1 MATFGTTFKRIYGEG
16 LKKYGF
22 KKIKGRQPY
31 FVRMIGDEIIHII
44 TYRPVNAYN
53 FSHKEY
59 EIYGG
64 IATVYRANIDLD
76 KTPRDNAV
84 WLSELYHFYKKC
96 DDGGEKEK
104 YEEIGLFS
112 YEKDNEQA
120 MAKSIEYSLEKTE
133 KYVIPRLDKITNVR
147 EGVDFFKEY
156 NTTLLTIKRNF
167 GKGQSSYEYNEGLL
181 NVLVY
186 TLDEYISY
194 VKNLREEC
202 NNRILNEMRT
212 GLNGFT
218 MEEYRCDKKRREEKM
233 ERKIEIF
240 TEISNSPEKYREV
253 MEELERRKEHNL
265 EVLKQYGVNT
275 N

>member
-31 FVRMIGDEIIHII
+31 FVRMIGDEIIHVI

-84 WLSELYHFYKKC
+84 WLSEVYDFYRKC
-96 DDGGEKEK
+96 DGESEK
-104 YEEIGLFS
+104 KRYQEIGLFS

-120 MAKSIEYSLEKTE
+120 MAKSIEYSLEMTE
-133 KYVIPRLDKITNVR
+133 KYVIPRLDKITNVK

-156 NTTLLTIKRNF
+156 NTKLLTVKRNF

-194 VKNLREEC
+194 IKNLHEEC
-202 NNRILNEMRT
+202 NNRILNNMKE
-212 GLNGFT
+212 GIYGFT
-218 MEEYRCDKKRREEKM
+218 MEQYQYDKEDRWKGM
-233 ERKIEIF
+233 EDEIEVF
-240 TEISNSPEKYREV
+240 TEISNSPRKYREI

-265 EVLKQYGVNT
+265 EVLEKYGVNT

>member
-31 FVRMIGDEIIHII
+31 FVRMIGDEIIHVI
-44 TYRPVNAYN
+44 TYKPKNVFRYGYKV
-53 FSHKEY
+53 Y
-59 EIYGG
+59 EVYGG

-84 WLSELYHFYKKC
+84 WLSKLYHFYRKCNDGSEKKS
-96 DDGGEKEK
+96 
-104 YEEIGLFS
+104 YQEIGLFS

-120 MAKSIEYSLEKTE
+120 MAKSIEYSLEMTE

-156 NTTLLTIKRNF
+156 NTPLLAIDRNL
-167 GKGQSSYEYNEGLL
+167 GRVQSGYEYEEGLL

-202 NNRILNEMRT
+202 NDRILNEMRT

-240 TEISNSPEKYREV
+240 TEISSSPEKYREV

-265 EVLKQYGVNT
+265 EVLKKYGVNT

>member
-31 FVRMIGDEIIHII
+31 FVRMIGDEIIHVI

-84 WLSELYHFYKKC
+84 WLRELYRFYRKCNDGSEKKS
-96 DDGGEKEK
+96 
-104 YEEIGLFS
+104 YQEIGLFS

-120 MAKSIEYSLEKTE
+120 MAKSIEYSLEMTE
-133 KYVIPRLDKITNVR
+133 RYVIPRLDKITNVK
-147 EGVDFFKEY
+147 EGVEFFKEY
-156 NTTLLTIKRNF
+156 NTILLAIYRNF
-167 GKGQSSYEYNEGLL
+167 GKGQSGYEYNEGLL

-194 VKNLREEC
+194 IKNLHEEC

-218 MEEYRCDKKRREEKM
+218 MEQYQYDKERRWKGMEE
-233 ERKIEIF
+233 EIEVF

-265 EVLKQYGVNT
+265 EVLKKYGVNT

>member
-84 WLSELYHFYKKC
+84 WLSELYSFYKKC
-96 DDGGEKEK
+96 DDGAEKEK

-120 MAKSIEYSLEKTE
+120 MAKSIEYSLEVTE

-202 NNRILNEMRT
+202 NNRILNEMKT

-218 MEEYRCDKKRREEKM
+218 MEQYQYDKEWRWKGMEE
-233 ERKIEIF
+233 EIEVF

-265 EVLKQYGVNT
+265 EVLKKYGVNT

>member
-44 TYRPVNAYN
+44 TYKPVNAYN

-84 WLSELYHFYKKC
+84 WLSELYSFYKKC
-96 DDGGEKEK
+96 DDGAEKEK

-120 MAKSIEYSLEKTE
+120 MAKSIEYSLEMTE
-133 KYVIPRLDKITNVR
+133 KYVIPRLDKITNVK

-156 NTTLLTIKRNF
+156 NTKLLAVKRNF

-181 NVLVY
+181 NVFVY
-186 TLDEYISY
+186 TLDEYINY
-194 VKNLREEC
+194 IKNLHEEC
-202 NNRILNEMRT
+202 NNRILNNMKE
-212 GLNGFT
+212 GIYGFT
-218 MEEYRCDKKRREEKM
+218 MEQYQYDKEDRWKGM
-233 ERKIEIF
+233 EDEIEVF
-240 TEISNSPEKYREV
+240 TEISSSPEKYREV

-265 EVLKQYGVNT
+265 EVLKKYGVNT

>member
-31 FVRMIGDEIIHII
+31 FVRMIGDEIIHVI

-84 WLSELYHFYKKC
+84 WLSELYSFYKKC
-96 DDGGEKEK
+96 DDGAEKEK

-120 MAKSIEYSLEKTE
+120 MAKSIEYSLEMTE

-156 NTTLLTIKRNF
+156 NTKLLAVKRNF

-181 NVLVY
+181 NVFVY

-194 VKNLREEC
+194 IKNLHEEC
-202 NNRILNEMRT
+202 NNRILNNMKE
-212 GLNGFT
+212 GIYGFT
-218 MEEYRCDKKRREEKM
+218 MEQYQYDKEDRWKGM
-233 ERKIEIF
+233 EDEIEVF

-265 EVLKQYGVNT
+265 EVLKKYGVNT

>member
-31 FVRMIGDEIIHII
+31 FVRMIGDEIIHVI

-84 WLSELYHFYKKC
+84 WLSELYSFYKKC
-96 DDGGEKEK
+96 DDGAEKEK

-120 MAKSIEYSLEKTE
+120 MAKSIEYSLEVTE

-156 NTTLLTIKRNF
+156 NTKLLAVKRNF

-181 NVLVY
+181 NVLGY

-194 VKNLREEC
+194 IKNLHEEC
-202 NNRILNEMRT
+202 NNRILNNMKE
-212 GLNGFT
+212 GIYGFT
-218 MEEYRCDKKRREEKM
+218 MEQYQYDKEDRWKGM
-233 ERKIEIF
+233 EDEIEVF

-265 EVLKQYGVNT
+265 EVLKKYGVNT

>member
-1 MATFGTTFKRIYGEG
+1 
-16 LKKYGF
+16 
-22 KKIKGRQPY
+22 
-31 FVRMIGDEIIHII
+31 MIE
-44 TYRPVNAYN
+44 
-53 FSHKEY
+53 
-59 EIYGG
+59 
-64 IATVYRANIDLD
+64 
-76 KTPRDNAV
+76 
-84 WLSELYHFYKKC
+84 
-96 DDGGEKEK
+96 
-104 YEEIGLFS
+104 
-112 YEKDNEQA
+112 
-120 MAKSIEYSLEKTE
+120 SIEYSLEMTE
-133 KYVIPRLDKITNVR
+133 KYIIPRLDKITNVK
-147 EGVDFFKEY
+147 EGVEFFKEY
-156 NTTLLTIKRNF
+156 NTILLAVKRNF

-194 VKNLREEC
+194 VKNLHEEC
-202 NNRILNEMRT
+202 NNMILNEMRT

-265 EVLKQYGVNT
+265 EVLKKYGVNT

>member
-31 FVRMIGDEIIHII
+31 FVRMIGDEIIHVI

-84 WLSELYHFYKKC
+84 WLSDLYRFYIKFNDGSEKKS
-96 DDGGEKEK
+96 
-104 YEEIGLFS
+104 YQEIGLFS

-120 MAKSIEYSLEKTE
+120 MAKSIEYSLEMTE
-133 KYVIPRLDKITNVR
+133 KYVIPRLDKITNVK

-156 NTTLLTIKRNF
+156 NTPLLAVKRNF

-194 VKNLREEC
+194 IKNLHEEC

-218 MEEYRCDKKRREEKM
+218 MEQYQYDKEDRWKGM
-233 ERKIEIF
+233 EDEIEVF

-265 EVLKQYGVNT
+265 EVLKKYGVN

>member
-31 FVRMIGDEIIHII
+31 FVRMIGDEIIHVI

-84 WLSELYHFYKKC
+84 WLRELYRFYRKCNDGREKK
-96 DDGGEKEK
+96 K

-120 MAKSIEYSLEKTE
+120 MIESIEYSFEMTE
-133 KYVIPRLDKITNVR
+133 KYVITELNKITDIKKCVEFFGVYHPIMLTLSSEFENR
-147 EGVDFFKEY
+147 E
-156 NTTLLTIKRNF
+156 N
-167 GKGQSSYEYNEGLL
+167 QYEYNEGLL
-181 NVLVY
+181 NVFVY
-186 TLDEYISY
+186 SPSKYIEYEKNQYEKQAKILLDGIKMGIYCIS
-194 VKNLREEC
+194 
-202 NNRILNEMRT
+202 
-212 GLNGFT
+212 
-218 MEEYRCDKKRREEKM
+218 MEEYENDLKKDRQAM
-233 ERKIEIF
+233 NNQIEIF
-240 TEISNSPEKYREV
+240 NRMINDKEEYKKVLNELKKRKISNSEILKKYEV
-253 MEELERRKEHNL
+253 NSD
-265 EVLKQYGVNT
+265 
-275 N
+275 

>member
-31 FVRMIGDEIIHII
+31 FVRMIGDEIIHVI

-84 WLSELYHFYKKC
+84 WLSDLYHFYKKFN
-96 DDGGEKEK
+96 DGSEKKK
-104 YEEIGLFS
+104 YQEIGLFS

-120 MAKSIEYSLEKTE
+120 MAKSIEYSLEVTE

-181 NVLVY
+181 NVLGY

-202 NNRILNEMRT
+202 NNRILNEMKT

-233 ERKIEIF
+233 EKKIEIF

-265 EVLKQYGVNT
+265 EVLKKYGVNT

>member
-31 FVRMIGDEIIHII
+31 FVRMIGDEIIHVI

-112 YEKDNEQA
+112 YEKDNESA
-120 MAKSIEYSLEKTE
+120 MAKSIEYSLEVTE
-133 KYVIPRLDKITNVR
+133 KYIIPRLDKITNVK

-156 NTTLLTIKRNF
+156 DTTLLAIDRKF
-167 GKGQSSYEYNEGLL
+167 GRGQNGYDYNECLL

-186 TLDEYISY
+186 TLDEYINY
-194 VKNLREEC
+194 IKNLHEEC
-202 NNRILNEMRT
+202 NNRILNNMKV
-212 GLNGFT
+212 GIYGFT
-218 MEEYRCDKKRREEKM
+218 MEQYQYDKEDRWKGM
-233 ERKIEIF
+233 EDEIEVF
-240 TEISNSPEKYREV
+240 TEISNSQEKYREV

>member
-1 MATFGTTFKRIYGEG
+1 MATFGTTFKKIYGEG

-84 WLSELYHFYKKC
+84 WLSKLYHFYRRCNDVSEKKR
-96 DDGGEKEK
+96 
-104 YEEIGLFS
+104 YQEIGLFS

-120 MAKSIEYSLEKTE
+120 MAKSIEYSLEVTE

-156 NTTLLTIKRNF
+156 DTTLLTIKRNF

-194 VKNLREEC
+194 VKNLHEEC
-202 NNRILNEMRT
+202 NNRILNEMKT

-218 MEEYRCDKKRREEKM
+218 MEQYQYDKEDRWKGM
-233 ERKIEIF
+233 EDEIEVF

-265 EVLKQYGVNT
+265 EVLKKYGVNT

>member
-31 FVRMIGDEIIHII
+31 FVRMIGDEIIHVI

-84 WLSELYHFYKKC
+84 WLRELYRFYRKC
-96 DDGGEKEK
+96 DDGIEKK
-104 YEEIGLFS
+104 SYQEIGRFS

-120 MAKSIEYSLEKTE
+120 MAKSIEYSLEVTE
-133 KYVIPRLDKITNVR
+133 KYVIPRLDKTTNVK

-156 NTTLLTIKRNF
+156 NTPLLAVKRNF

-186 TLDEYISY
+186 TLDEYINY
-194 VKNLREEC
+194 IKNLHEEC
-202 NNRILNEMRT
+202 NNRILNNMKA
-212 GLNGFT
+212 GIYGFT
-218 MEEYRCDKKRREEKM
+218 MEQYQYDKEDRWKGMEE
-233 ERKIEIF
+233 EIEVF

-265 EVLKQYGVNT
+265 EVLKKYGVNT

>member
-31 FVRMIGDEIIHII
+31 FVRMIGDEIIHVI
-44 TYRPVNAYN
+44 TYRPVNAHN

-84 WLSELYHFYKKC
+84 WLRELYRFYRKCNDGSEKKR
-96 DDGGEKEK
+96 
-104 YEEIGLFS
+104 YQEIGLFS

-120 MAKSIEYSLEKTE
+120 MAKSIEYSLEMTE
-133 KYVIPRLDKITNVR
+133 KYVIPRLDKITNVK
-147 EGVDFFKEY
+147 EGVDFFEEE
-156 NTTLLTIKRNF
+156 NTSLLAIDRKF
-167 GKGQSSYEYNEGLL
+167 GRGQNGYDYNECLL
-181 NVLVY
+181 NILVY
-186 TLDEYISY
+186 TQDEYISY
-194 VKNLREEC
+194 IKNLYEEC

-218 MEEYRCDKKRREEKM
+218 MEQYQYDKEDRWKGMEE
-233 ERKIEIF
+233 EIEVF
-240 TEISNSPEKYREV
+240 TEISSSPEKYREV

-265 EVLKQYGVNT
+265 EVLKKYGVNT

>member
-31 FVRMIGDEIIHII
+31 FVRMIGDEIIHVI

-84 WLSELYHFYKKC
+84 WLRELYRFYRKCNDGSEKKR
-96 DDGGEKEK
+96 
-104 YEEIGLFS
+104 YQEIGLFS

-120 MAKSIEYSLEKTE
+120 MAESIEYSLEVTE
-133 KYVIPRLDKITNVR
+133 KYVIPRLDKITNVK

-156 NTTLLTIKRNF
+156 DTTLLAIDRKF
-167 GKGQSSYEYNEGLL
+167 GRGQNGYDYNECLL

-186 TLDEYISY
+186 TQDEYISY
-194 VKNLREEC
+194 IKNLYEEC
-202 NNRILNEMRT
+202 NNRILNNMKA
-212 GLNGFT
+212 GIYGFT
-218 MEEYRCDKKRREEKM
+218 MEQYQYDKEDRWKGMEE
-233 ERKIEIF
+233 EIEVF
-240 TEISNSPEKYREV
+240 TEICNSPEKYREV

-265 EVLKQYGVNT
+265 EVLKKYGVN

>member
-31 FVRMIGDEIIHII
+31 FVRMIGDEIIHVI

-84 WLSELYHFYKKC
+84 WLSDLYRFYIKFNDGSEKKS
-96 DDGGEKEK
+96 
-104 YEEIGLFS
+104 YQEIGLFS

-120 MAKSIEYSLEKTE
+120 MAKSIEYSLEMTE
-133 KYVIPRLDKITNVR
+133 KYVIPRLDKITNVK

-156 NTTLLTIKRNF
+156 DTTLLAIDRNL
-167 GKGQSSYEYNEGLL
+167 GRVQSGYEYEEGLL

-186 TLDEYISY
+186 TRDEYISY

-265 EVLKQYGVNT
+265 EVLKKYGVNT

>member
-31 FVRMIGDEIIHII
+31 FVRMIGDEIIHVI

-84 WLSELYHFYKKC
+84 WLRELYRFYRKC
-96 DDGGEKEK
+96 DDVIEKKRYQEV
-104 YEEIGLFS
+104 GLFS

-120 MAKSIEYSLEKTE
+120 MAKSIEYSLEVTE
-133 KYVIPRLDKITNVR
+133 KYVIPRLDKTTNVK
-147 EGVDFFKEY
+147 EGVDFFKED
-156 NTTLLTIKRNF
+156 NTTLLAMYRNF
-167 GKGQSSYEYNEGLL
+167 GRGQSGYEYNECLL
-181 NVLVY
+181 NILVY
-186 TLDEYISY
+186 TQDEYINY
-194 VKNLREEC
+194 IKNLYEEC
-202 NNRILNEMRT
+202 NNRILNEMKT

-218 MEEYRCDKKRREEKM
+218 MEQYQYDKEWRWKGMEE
-233 ERKIEIF
+233 EIEVF

-265 EVLKQYGVNT
+265 EVLKKYGVNT
-275 N
+275 Y

>member
-31 FVRMIGDEIIHII
+31 FVRMIGDEIIHVI

-133 KYVIPRLDKITNVR
+133 KYVIPVRLSQQ
-147 EGVDFFKEY
+147 
-156 NTTLLTIKRNF
+156 L
-167 GKGQSSYEYNEGLL
+167 Q
-181 NVLVY
+181 
-186 TLDEYISY
+186 
-194 VKNLREEC
+194 
-202 NNRILNEMRT
+202 
-212 GLNGFT
+212 
-218 MEEYRCDKKRREEKM
+218 
-233 ERKIEIF
+233 
-240 TEISNSPEKYREV
+240 P
-253 MEELERRKEHNL
+253 
-265 EVLKQYGVNT
+265 VLKQEAFLVSG
-275 N
+275 